1 MRAAVRFTSG
11 PRRTVTSSG
20 RWPVTC
26 ATASCTS
33 RGTRTDS
40 SETSG
45 GVVLL
50 VGLGVPVARRCV
62 TPVGTGAG
70 FAADCELAS
79 TTGALAVPRA
89 PSGAGD
95 AREGR
100 VACVLEAVTTGL
112 VDRSIAGRASFT
124 AATGVAGRD
133 DGGGVGDGATG
144 SDACGDVVVV
154 RRWVTGG
161 ADAVAGAAEN
171 GGVIDGGAVRGEGA
185 VRDGVDGSSM
195 RGMVTPAARV
205 SRADTASSPGTSIVL
220 GAVAPC
226 RVGAAD
232 VEVDEVSVTLV
243 LRAGAGVTSGEGF
256 ASVRGAGVALART
269 GDDGDCGAAGA
280 DGVPETGLG
289 AAGRDAGAGSVAL
302 RRARA

>member
-20 RWPVTC
+20 RCPVTC

-70 FAADCELAS
+70 LAAECGLAS
-79 TTGALAVPRA
+79 TTGALTGPRA
-89 PSGAGD
+89 SSGVGEAT
-95 AREGR
+95 EGR
-100 VACVLEAVTTGL
+100 VAFVLEAVTTGL
-112 VDRSIAGRASFT
+112 IDRSMMGCASFT
-124 AATGVAGRD
+124 PATGVAVRD

-144 SDACGDVVVV
+144 SDACGDVVVA

-161 ADAVAGAAEN
+161 ADAVTGVAE
-171 GGVIDGGAVRGEGA
+171 DGGAVDGGA
-185 VRDGVDGSSM
+185 VDGGAGRDGVGESSM
-195 RGMVTPAARV
+195 RGMATPAARV
-205 SRADTASSPGTSIVL
+205 SRADTASSPGTSNVL

-226 RVGAAD
+226 RVGVAD
-232 VEVDEVSVTLV
+232 VEVDGESVTLV
-243 LRAGAGVTSGEGF
+243 FRDGAGVTSGDGLG
-256 ASVRGAGVALART
+256 SVRGEGVASART
-269 GDDGDCGAAGA
+269 DEDGDCAA
-280 DGVPETGLG
+280 GVPEMGLG
-289 AAGRDAGAGSVAL
+289 AAEPGPAGSVA
-302 RRARA
+302 A